1 MKTRKIDSWFPVA
14 DVYRECGRERD
25 LGSPVEVLP
34 GFRSPV
40 ALARAVVLL
49 SLAPEDAEK
58 DALLPSL
65 RPIVGEPWRA
75 PIEVPDGD
83 VPRKVWV
90 FGDGSIALEA
100 ARAGREV
107 RLAVS
112 DPAIARF
119 LREVFGRLLSLREEA
134 LEELEGFLREVGEVL
149 RGRFGDLYGREDR
162 AYLWIKRVRCPGCGL
177 LIPLMEHRWVV
188 EGRYALEPDVP
199 EDGDEVEFEVV
210 ETEEAGPGTV
220 RDGRV
225 TCPRCGRSRS
235 VEGVRRDL
243 LLRAAR
249 REGEDPVDA
258 YLAVV
263 VRKDGSVRPATDR
276 DLERFERARE
286 EFRREER
293 EVPRGEPPDELKQ
306 WGIWDV
312 SWLFN
317 RRQLLAHVEAAV
329 ATSEVDGNRYGIWAA
344 AVLTELSLRNSVVS
358 RWDPVAA
365 EPRMV
370 AGWSWDHGELP
381 VPSAWKEVSD
391 EITGACRELVEIAED
406 IKVEVVKI
414 DEVSG
419 SWVTYPDLPDVLF
432 RAWSEIIANVS
443 GGIRWWKIPVSCGGW
458 VRTKEPLPVVGGLS
472 WDGRVSLILRGDR
485 IAGRWEEIVGWIVGC
500 GLEAASAWPV
510 IGEDVLVVP
519 LVRREPGPEE
529 VDWEEFIEEVKDSV
543 RDLLREV
550 RDLRGRGWR
559 SVRLIPYAAVL
570 PPCTG
575 VDAVRRDGNSLS
587 VRHPEMLSEVLAVGW
602 KELVEAVLELLD
614 VGLSDP
620 RARFYAVY
628 RSLWGYPGPDDAPG
642 REIEPPLRALRLDPN
657 DLPYLDE
664 DGRLKTYR
672 ERRRLRP
679 EEDPVDAFHAALL
692 KAVEDGPGSALEAL
706 PEEVREEAL
715 ELALAVARAARRR
728 GEDHPEAE
736 LARRLVGVSAGA
748 AAR

>member
-1 MKTRKIDSWFPVA
+1 MTARKIDSWFPIATVSE
-14 DVYRECGRERD
+14 ECGRERD

-49 SLAPEDAEK
+49 SLTSEDTEE

-65 RPIVGEPWRA
+65 RPIVGEPWRTL
-75 PIEVPDGD
+75 IEVPDGD

-90 FGDGSIALEA
+90 LGDGSIALEA
-100 ARAGREV
+100 ARMGREV

-112 DPAIARF
+112 DPAVARF
-119 LREVFGRLLSLREEA
+119 LREVFGRLFALREEA
-134 LEELEGFLREVGEVL
+134 LEELEEFLHEVGEVL
-149 RGRFGDLYGREDR
+149 RDRFGDFYGREDR

-177 LIPLMEHRWVV
+177 LVPLMEHRWVV
-188 EGRYALEPDVP
+188 EGRYALELDVP

-210 ETEEAGPGTV
+210 EAEEAGPGTV

-225 TCPRCGRSRS
+225 VCPGCGRSRS

-243 LLRAAR
+243 SLRAAR
-249 REGEDPVDA
+249 REGEEPVDA

-263 VRKDGSVRPATDR
+263 VREDGSVRPATDR
-276 DLERFERARE
+276 DLERFELARE
-286 EFRREER
+286 EFRREEW
-293 EVPRGEPPDELKQ
+293 EVPRGEPPEGLKR

-329 ATSEVDGNRYGIWAA
+329 ATSEVDGDRYGIWAA
-344 AVLTELSLRNSVVS
+344 AVLTELSLRNSVLS
-358 RWDPVAA
+358 RWDPVTV

-370 AGWSWDHGELP
+370 VGWAWDHGELP
-381 VPSAWKEVSD
+381 VPSAWREVSD
-391 EITGACRELVEIAED
+391 EITEACRELVEVAED
-406 IKVEVVKI
+406 VEVEVVKA
-414 DEVSG
+414 DEANR
-419 SWVTYPDLPDVLF
+419 SWSIPRDLPDVLF
-432 RAWSEIIANVS
+432 RAWSELVSNVSVGEWKVPVS
-443 GGIRWWKIPVSCGGW
+443 GGGW
-458 VRTKEPLPVVGGLS
+458 ARTRAPLPVVGGLG
-472 WDGRVSLILRGDR
+472 WDDRVSLILRGDR

-510 IGEDVLVVP
+510 IGEDALVVP
-519 LVRREPGPEE
+519 LVGREPGPEE
-529 VDWEEFIEEVKDSV
+529 VDWEGVVEEVRGSV
-543 RDLLREV
+543 RELMREV

-559 SVRLIPYAAVL
+559 SVRLIPYAAAL

-575 VDAVRRDGNSLS
+575 VDVARRDGDSLG
-587 VRHPEMLSEVLAVGW
+587 VRHPEVLSEVLAVGW
-602 KELVEAVLELLD
+602 RELVEAVLELLD

-628 RSLWGYPGPDDAPG
+628 RSLWGYPGPEDAPG
-642 REIEPPLRALRLDPN
+642 REVEPPLRALGLNPN
-657 DLPYLDE
+657 DLPYLDA

-672 ERRRLRP
+672 ERWKSRLRP

-692 KAVEDGPGSALEAL
+692 KVVEDGPGSALEAL
-706 PEEVREEAL
+706 PEEVRGEVL
-715 ELALAVARAARRR
+715 GLALAVARAARRR